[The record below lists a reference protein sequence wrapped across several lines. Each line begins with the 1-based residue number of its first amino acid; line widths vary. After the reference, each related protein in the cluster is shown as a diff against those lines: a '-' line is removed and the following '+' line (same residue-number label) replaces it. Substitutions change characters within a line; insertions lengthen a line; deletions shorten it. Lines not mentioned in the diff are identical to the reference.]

1 MPDLST
7 PVATVAQTTL
17 AERRQHPAYLLI
29 TAGRTLRSALPALV
43 GLAVWA
49 RYWWLFVAV
58 GLLVGGGAL
67 LGWWT
72 TRYSVAHGVLKL
84 RSGYFSKAEQT
95 VPLHRITGIDARRG
109 LVQRVFGVWE
119 VGVQTPGDGE
129 KSTIT
134 LSCLTQQALDD
145 LRTALAGSGATAGP
159 GGPDPDRAGFLVAR
173 LSTRRLL
180 FAAVTGASLPLLLA
194 GLGVAWNRIEEFL
207 PRDLHRQVRETLSSP
222 ARLLVVIP
230 VVLLAAML
238 VAVLLVALRQAR
250 FTLHRDP
257 DRLRFSRGLLSQR
270 VGTVMVDRVQAV
282 RMVEG
287 ALRLPFG
294 WCALEVEVAGVSTE
308 KGSERTLFPLLR
320 RSEVADFLRQAL
332 PEIEWTEPEP
342 LPWTARRRY
351 VGLPLLLGAGAGA
364 AALLLPAP
372 WSWSAVAIVLAAA
385 AIGVAQVRAA
395 AETARGSV
403 LALRWHRILTR
414 HTLVARARR
423 VQLTEVTTTVFQRG
437 RGVRGLRIKLS
448 SGRTGRLRHLPEARA
463 DRLLHTVG
471 RLPSEHSG

>member
-1 MPDLST
+1 MPEPST
-7 PVATVAQTTL
+7 PVAAATATL
-17 AERRQHPAYLLI
+17 DERRQHPAYLLI
-29 TAGRTLRSALPALV
+29 TAGKTLRSALPALV

-49 RYWWLFVAV
+49 RYWWLFVTV
-58 GLLVGGGAL
+58 GLLVGAGAL

-72 TRYSVAHGVLKL
+72 TRYSVAGGVLRL
-84 RSGYFSKAEQT
+84 RTGYFSKAEQT
-95 VPLHRITGIDARRG
+95 VPIHRITGIDARRG
-109 LVQRVFGVWE
+109 VVQRVFGVWE

-134 LSCLTQQALDD
+134 LSCLTQRALDE

-159 GGPDPDRAGFLVAR
+159 AAGPVPDTAGFLVGR
-173 LSTRRLL
+173 LTTGRLL
-180 FAAVTGASLPLLLA
+180 LAAVTGASLPLLLA
-194 GLGVAWNRIEEFL
+194 GLGVAWNRVEEFL
-207 PRDLHRQVRETLSSP
+207 PRDLHRQVRDLLSSP
-222 ARLLVVIP
+222 ARLVVVIP

-270 VGTVMVDRVQAV
+270 VGTVMVDRIQAV

-320 RSEVADFLRQAL
+320 RKEVAGFLRTAL
-332 PEIEWTEPEP
+332 PEIEWADPTP
-342 LPWTARRRY
+342 LPWRARRRY
-351 VGLPLLLGAGAGA
+351 VGLPVLVGVGAGA

-372 WSWSAVAIVLAAA
+372 WSWSAVAIVLAATA
-385 AIGVAQVRAA
+385 VGLAQVRAA
-395 AETARGSV
+395 AVAADGSV
-403 LALRWHRILTR
+403 LALRWHRVLTR

-448 SGRTGRLRHLPEARA
+448 SGRSGRLRHLPETAA
-463 DRLLHTVG
+463 DHLLHTVG
-471 RLPSEHSG
+471 RLPSGHSV